1 MRTCGF
7 SVAGSG
13 KDNQLEVMGVLSL
26 IVVDASGHAHG
37 VFSFVMAGL
46 SNVVLRRFGARDEG
60 ARFRNPTS
68 LDLCRG
74 EARLVLI

>member
-1 MRTCGF
+1 M
-7 SVAGSG
+7 
-13 KDNQLEVMGVLSL
+13 LSL
-26 IVVDASGHAHG
+26 SVVAANGHARA
-37 VFSFVMAGL
+37 VFGFVMAGL